1 MTYWFTTRDAGSF
14 PIERAAVGDC
24 DLSIMRIGD
33 TWRWFV
39 SLSGRDVAKGS
50 SGSAADARRQAET
63 VAAVRRLGE

>member
-1 MTYWFTTRDAGSF
+1 MPHWFTTDEAGGV
-14 PIERAAVGDC
+14 PVERAALGDC

-50 SGSAADARRQAET
+50 AGSAADARRQAET